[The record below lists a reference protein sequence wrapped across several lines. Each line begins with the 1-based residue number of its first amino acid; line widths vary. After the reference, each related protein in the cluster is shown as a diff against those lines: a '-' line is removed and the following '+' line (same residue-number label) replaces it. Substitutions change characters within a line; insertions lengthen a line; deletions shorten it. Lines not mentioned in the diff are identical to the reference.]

1 MKHCRGCS
9 HPTIC
14 DTHGCGAEEARENKA
29 RRAEAEATAKNLK
42 HCAIVVSDWL
52 AGGCDV
58 NDIPRPHIAVL
69 VTWTKESL
77 LSVLLNAADKPTTEA
92 RSAVVGRP

>member
-1 MKHCRGCS
+1 MNLS
-9 HPTIC
+9 FQPP
-14 DTHGCGAEEARENKA
+14 EEDDPRDDDQ
-29 RRAEAEATAKNLK
+29 RAMEAEATAKDLK

-58 NDIPRPHIAVL
+58 NEIPRPHIAVL

-77 LSVLLNAADKPTTEA
+77 PSVSPNTVSTNTPD
-92 RSAVVGRP
+92 

>member
-1 MKHCRGCS
+1 MKHCKGCS

-14 DTHGCGAEEARENKA
+14 DSHGCGAEEFRANKA
-29 RRAEAEATAKNLK
+29 RKAEMEATAKNLK

-77 LSVLLNAADKPTTEA
+77 PIVLLNTTIQ
-92 RSAVVGRP
+92 RPSGPLE

>member
-1 MKHCRGCS
+1 M
-9 HPTIC
+9 
-14 DTHGCGAEEARENKA
+14 
-29 RRAEAEATAKNLK
+29 K

-58 NDIPRPHIAVL
+58 NDIPRTHIAVL

-77 LSVLLNAADKPTTEA
+77 PSVLLNAEVTGLGRN
-92 RSAVVGRP
+92 RSNDER